1 MKWLVFSP
9 CPVNTF
15 KMKLTGLQ
23 TLRGVAANL
32 VVFFHCFAI
41 GLLPKYGFQPQFES
55 LTFIRNFWSGVDLF
69 FCISGFVMCYSY
81 LNSKVSG
88 RHFFQARVIR
98 IVPIYW
104 IFTTAIFILSTLMGS
119 QPEYKWFFESLL
131 FFVNLDIRLPIL
143 AAGWTLQY
151 EMFFYFLF
159 ALVLIFF
166 KRNRFHIL
174 SVLLL
179 IAVIMQ
185 NKHNIMLE
193 FLFGAIAYLLYKS
206 DFFTRFKVKIFLL
219 FFALYAVSLFALDE
233 SFALTHRVFFFGIP
247 ALFIVASL
255 ASINM
260 PKKSLQT
267 AGNYSYS
274 LYLIHFP
281 LLSLY
286 FKFSSHFAPESVP
299 AWVLILVGVSF
310 CNIAAFFTWKYLESP
325 VTIYLRKKFVKIY

>member
-1 MKWLVFSP
+1 
-9 CPVNTF
+9 
-15 KMKLTGLQ
+15 
-23 TLRGVAANL
+23 
-32 VVFFHCFAI
+32 
-41 GLLPKYGFQPQFES
+41 
-55 LTFIRNFWSGVDLF
+55 
-69 FCISGFVMCYSY
+69 MCYSY

-185 NKHNIMLE
+185 NKHNIILE

-206 DFFTRFKVKIFLL
+206 DFFTRFKVKILLL
-219 FFALYAVSLFALDE
+219 FFAMYAVSLFALDE